1 MMEIIEGIIMIMF
14 YVLLAGVILLLTLA
28 AVWSARYVAIGSN
41 CKRLIIILV
50 LFNAVS
56 TVAMGW
62 CWGNMNEATRII
74 LHTLSVLVMMELL
87 FIVLVALS
95 VSARYVRR
103 LISAPLIS
111 PLDKERRRLL
121 KGAVLYP
128 TAAIAAGLYGG
139 LVEKDDTVINSFDVP
154 LQNQAHK
161 ALNGYRIIQF
171 SDVHCGPFLAPE
183 RLEQL
188 LEKAAGLGGDLLVM
202 TGDIFDDNETNK
214 EAIEIVDRY
223 CDRFKDGIIYIFGNH
238 EYFRDLSLIEN
249 GLSRSKVKV
258 LRNQAICIFGKAET
272 AEALY
277 IAGVDYPRRRDLF
290 SQQVKEY
297 TREAHKA
304 IPEGAAS
311 ILLAHHPDFIDSGA
325 EEGAAAVLCG
335 HTHGGQIGIFGIPI
349 IPHTF
354 KYMRGMYVVEG
365 KDRKKTL
372 GYVHCGNGSWFPF
385 RLGCPPEIAV
395 FTLQN

>member
-1 MMEIIEGIIMIMF
+1 MMEIIEGIIMIIF
-14 YVLLAGVILLLTLA
+14 YVLLAGVILLLTIA

-41 CKRLIIILV
+41 CKRLRIILV

-62 CWGNMNEATRII
+62 CWGNMNEAARII
-74 LHTLSVLVMMELL
+74 LHTLSVLVMIELL

-95 VSARYVRR
+95 VSARCIWR
-103 LISAPLIS
+103 LISSPLIS
-111 PLDKERRRLL
+111 PLDMERRRLL

-161 ALNGYRIIQF
+161 ALNGYRIIQL
-171 SDVHCGPFLAPE
+171 SDVHCGPFLTTG
-183 RLEQL
+183 RFEQL

-258 LRNQAICIFGKAET
+258 LRNQAICISGKAET

-297 TREAHKA
+297 TREAHKS

-325 EEGAAAVLCG
+325 ENGAAAVLCG
-335 HTHGGQIGIFGIPI
+335 HTHGGQIGLFGIPLV
-349 IPHTF
+349 PHTF
-354 KYMRGMYVVEG
+354 KYMRGMYAVEG

>member
-1 MMEIIEGIIMIMF
+1 MMEIIERIIMITF
-14 YVLLAGVILLLTLA
+14 YIILAGVILLLTIA
-28 AVWSARYVAIGSN
+28 AMWSARYVAAGVKCTRI
-41 CKRLIIILV
+41 RIFLV
-50 LFNAVS
+50 LFNAIS
-56 TVAMGW
+56 TAAMGW
-62 CWGNMNEATRII
+62 GWGNINEASGII
-74 LHTLSVLVMMELL
+74 IHTFSVLVMIELL
-87 FIVLVALS
+87 FIVFVALS
-95 VSARYVRR
+95 VGARYVRR

-111 PLDKERRRLL
+111 PLDEERRRLL
-121 KGAVLYP
+121 KGAVIYP
-128 TAAIAAGLYGG
+128 TAAVAAGFYGG
-139 LVEKDDTVINSFDVP
+139 LVEKDDTVVNSFDVP
-154 LQNQAHK
+154 LLNKAHR

-188 LEKAAGLGGDLLVM
+188 LEKAAGLSGDLLVM
-202 TGDIFDDNETNK
+202 TGDIFDDNETN
-214 EAIEIVDRY
+214 EDAIEIIDRY
-223 CDRFKDGIIYIFGNH
+223 CDKFKDGIIYIFGNH
-238 EYFRDLSLIEN
+238 EYFRDLSLIEK

-258 LRNQAICIFGKAET
+258 LRNQAICIAGKAGT

-277 IAGVDYPRRRDLF
+277 IVGVDYPRRRDLF

-297 TREAHKA
+297 VREAYEA
-304 IPEGAAS
+304 VPEGAAS

-335 HTHGGQIGIFGIPI
+335 HTHGGQIGLFGIPI
-349 IPHTF
+349 VPHTF
-354 KYMRGMYVVEG
+354 KYMRGIYIVEG

>member
-1 MMEIIEGIIMIMF
+1 MMEIIEGIIMIIF
-14 YVLLAGVILLLTLA
+14 YVLLAGAILLLTLA
-28 AVWSARYVAIGSN
+28 AVWSVRYVAIGSN
-41 CKRLIIILV
+41 CKRLRIILV

-62 CWGNMNEATRII
+62 CWGNMNEAARII
-74 LHTLSVLVMMELL
+74 LHTLSVLVMIELL

-95 VSARYVRR
+95 VSARCIRR
-103 LISAPLIS
+103 LISSPLIS
-111 PLDKERRRLL
+111 PLDMERRRLL

-161 ALNGYRIIQF
+161 ALNGYRIVQL
-171 SDVHCGPFLAPE
+171 SDVHCGPFLTTE
-183 RLEQL
+183 R

-249 GLSRSKVKV
+249 GLSRSKIKV
-258 LRNQAICIFGKAET
+258 LRNQAICISGKAET

-297 TREAHKA
+297 TREAHKS

-325 EEGAAAVLCG
+325 ENGAAAVLCG
-335 HTHGGQIGIFGIPI
+335 HTHGGQIGLFGIPLV
-349 IPHTF
+349 PHTF
-354 KYMRGMYVVEG
+354 KYMRGMYAVEG